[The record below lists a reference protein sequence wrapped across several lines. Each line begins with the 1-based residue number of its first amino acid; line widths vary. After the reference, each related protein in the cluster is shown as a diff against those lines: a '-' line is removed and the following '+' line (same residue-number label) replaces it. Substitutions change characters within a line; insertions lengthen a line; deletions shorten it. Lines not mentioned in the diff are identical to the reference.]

1 MTEHPITPSQELVD
15 QWADDV
21 TLADPSMNAMGWELR
36 FATKAAQW
44 GADKELDA
52 CCKWL
57 PKLSPWSGDDLRRH
71 RRPKPLSLKEQA
83 LALIDLIQESKKMWQ
98 LNDLDVVRKAL
109 ELIDDNSN

>member
-15 QWADDV
+15 QWADDA
-21 TLADPSMNAMGWELR
+21 TLACPSMNAEQWELR

-44 GADKELDA
+44 GADQELDA

-71 RRPKPLSLKEQA
+71 RRPKPPSLKKQA
-83 LALIDLIQESKKMWQ
+83 LALIDLIQGDKTMWQ